1 VCSLVSF
8 SLLDVGKRLCHEGVS
23 MGVKV
28 KFVPQVEF
36 ASADGNFDDSVPH
49 IIGGDINDEAIG
61 LVPVGGAEGVGK
73 GQVRLGIGVV
83 VLSLLLTEGEFGFGE
98 NDAFPEDYESVRVDA
113 DEWGKGRGYD
123 RHIFSMLGVRDG
135 SLNRRAFSRFFRTS
149 GWYLR
154 HIV

>member
-1 VCSLVSF
+1 
-8 SLLDVGKRLCHEGVS
+8 
-23 MGVKV
+23 MGVEV
-28 KFVPQVEF
+28 KFVPEVEF
-36 ASADGNFDDSVPH
+36 ASADGNLDDSVPH

-61 LVPVGGAEGVGK
+61 LVPVGSAEGIGK

-98 NDAFPEDYESVRVDA
+98 NNAFPEDYESVRVDA